1 MSNEELARRIQAG
14 ERESMVE
21 LWRQVQRL
29 AVKLMLRY
37 APDYAR
43 RGNVV
48 DLDDMTQAA
57 YIAVH
62 EAVQDYREDKPFRF
76 VSYLSYHVRN
86 EAAALLGFRTAKRR
100 VEAVSLDAPLGED
113 SDTELADLIP
123 DETAEA
129 ALDDVI
135 EREYRRE
142 LRAVLDD
149 CLKELPPE
157 QGGTIRA
164 RFFARLPLDEIG
176 RRHGEDAAWARKQE
190 DRALRSLRKPR
201 TLQRLRQ
208 FKSGISA
215 NEYHTSFQSFTRQ
228 RASVTELAVERL
240 ASCR

>member
-1 MSNEELARRIQAG
+1 MSNEELALRIQAG
-14 ERESMVE
+14 EWALMAE

-29 AVKLMLRY
+29 AVKLILRY
-37 APDYAR
+37 APDYTR
-43 RGNVV
+43 RGNIV

-100 VEAVSLDAPLGED
+100 IEAVSLDTPVGNGGDA
-113 SDTELADLIP
+113 ELADLIP
-123 DETAEA
+123 DTTAAA

-149 CLKELPPE
+149 CLQELPPE
-157 QGGTIRA
+157 QEQTIRA
-164 RFFARLPLDEIG
+164 RFFAHLSLEEIG
-176 RRHGEDAAWARKQE
+176 RGYGMDAAWARKQE
-190 DRALRSLRKPR
+190 DRAMRSLRKPR
-201 TLQRLRQ
+201 ILQRLRQ
-208 FKSGISA
+208 FKHGIGG
-215 NEYHTSFQSFTRQ
+215 NEYRTSFQSFTRQ
-228 RASVTELAVERL
+228 RASATELAVERL
-240 ASCR
+240 ANCR

>member
-14 ERESMVE
+14 EQESMAE
-21 LWRQVQRL
+21 LWRRVQRL

-100 VEAVSLDAPLGED
+100 IKAVSLNAPLDED
-113 SDTELADLIP
+113 GDTELADLIP

-142 LRAVLDD
+142 LRAVLND
-149 CLKELPPE
+149 CLKGLPPE
-157 QGGTIRA
+157 QGETIRA
-164 RFFARLPLDEIG
+164 RFFARLPLEEIA
-176 RRHGEDAAWARKQE
+176 RYHGMNVAWARKQE

-208 FKSGISA
+208 FRSGTTV

-228 RASVTELAVERL
+228 RASATELAVEHL
-240 ASCR
+240 ESCR

>member
-1 MSNEELARRIQAG
+1 MA
-14 ERESMVE
+14 E
-21 LWRQVQRL
+21 LWRRVQRL

-37 APDYAR
+37 PPDYAR

-86 EAAALLGFRTAKRR
+86 ESAALLGFRTAKRR
-100 VEAVSLDAPLGED
+100 IEAVSLDAPLGED
-113 SDTELADLIP
+113 SDTEMSDLIP
-123 DETAEA
+123 DETADT

-142 LRAVLDD
+142 LRAVLDN

-157 QGGTIRA
+157 QGDTICA

-176 RRHGEDAAWARKQE
+176 IRHGEDAAWARKQE
-190 DRALRSLRKPR
+190 DRAL
-201 TLQRLRQ
+201 QRLRQ
-208 FKSGISA
+208 FRSGTTV

-228 RASVTELAVERL
+228 RASATELAVEHL
-240 ASCR
+240 VSCH